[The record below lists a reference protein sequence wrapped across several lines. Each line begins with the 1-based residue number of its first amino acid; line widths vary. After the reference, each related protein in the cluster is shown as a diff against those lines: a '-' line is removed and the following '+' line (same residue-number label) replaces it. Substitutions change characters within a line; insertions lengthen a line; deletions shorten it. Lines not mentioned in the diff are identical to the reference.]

1 MSPTES
7 EQLKSFGKRIATLRK
22 RQGYSQEEF
31 AEATGKMIN
40 TISNI
45 ERGLA
50 DPKFTTLNA
59 IANTLNVN
67 ISDLFYDIPPQTQVS
82 LSNTATAIIALVEN
96 MPPCSSTNCFKTIKS
111 IIGIKNLNLTH
122 V

>member
-1 MSPTES
+1 MTPYEA

-22 RQGYSQEEF
+22 QQGYSQEEF

-67 ISDLFYDIPPQTQVS
+67 ISDLFYDIPPQIQVS

-96 MPPCSSTNCFKTIKS
+96 MPPAVQQIALKQLKALSELKT
-111 IIGIKNLNLTH
+111 
-122 V
+122 

>member
-1 MSPTES
+1 MTPDEA
-7 EQLKSFGKRIATLRK
+7 EQLKSFGKRIAFLRK
-22 RQGYSQEEF
+22 QQGFSQEEF

-59 IANTLNVN
+59 IANALHVN
-67 ISDLFYDIPPQTQVS
+67 ISDLFCDMPPVVRNN
-82 LSNTATAIIALVEN
+82 LSDTTKNIIALIDK
-96 MPPCSSTNCFKTIKS
+96 MPPVVQQVALKQLKS
-111 IIGIKNLNLTH
+111 LSEITD
-122 V
+122 

>member
-1 MSPTES
+1 MTPYEA

-22 RQGYSQEEF
+22 SQGYSQEEF

-67 ISDLFYDIPPQTQVS
+67 ISDLFYDIPPHVQNTLSDTTKNTIAVMDKLSPAVQQVALKQIKA
-82 LSNTATAIIALVEN
+82 LSEL
-96 MPPCSSTNCFKTIKS
+96 KS
-111 IIGIKNLNLTH
+111 
-122 V
+122 